1 MNRGGLVISFILF
14 QLIWLSGCKQNTV
27 NVLWNNDGPDSLFSG
42 RKYKIQIPKNFPA
55 VADHLADSL
64 SYEGVELG
72 RRLFY
77 DKHLSADG
85 KKSCASCH
93 ALQFAFSDSGKA
105 VSENETGHTIRNA
118 PALQN
123 LVWNKLFSWDGRL
136 LNLSSQA
143 DDAAHKELAIAS
155 DITISYLI
163 SDSTYRN
170 LFRKAFG
177 RPGSVTAYKMNKA
190 LEQFLISL
198 VSANSKFDRVKRGEE
213 QFSASE
219 ARGFKMFSNDTG
231 GCFRCHN
238 SNGGYTLLM
247 TDNEFRNNGL
257 DAVATAYQYPD
268 SGRGGVTHVLSD
280 YGKFKVPSLRNV
292 AVTGPYMH
300 EGRYKTLQQVV
311 NFYSDSTHLS
321 PSVDPIILFL
331 FHGQKGHHLTA
342 AEKNDLIDFLGTLTD
357 SSFINNKVFA
367 NPFGQ

>member
-1 MNRGGLVISFILF
+1 MNKAGLIILLF
-14 QLIWLSGCKQNTV
+14 ALQLIWICGCRNNPANTV
-27 NVLWNNDGPDSLFSG
+27 WQNDGPDSLFTG
-42 RKYKIQIPKNFPA
+42 TNYIIQKPANFPA
-55 VADHLADSL
+55 ITNPYADSL
-64 SYEGVELG
+64 SYEGIELG

-93 ALQFAFSDSGKA
+93 ALQYAFSDSGKA

-136 LNLSSQA
+136 INLSSQA
-143 DDAAHKELAIAS
+143 DDAAHKELAIPT
-155 DITISYLI
+155 DITISYLT
-163 SDSTYRN
+163 SDSIYRK

-177 RPGSVTAYKMNKA
+177 RPGSVTAYKVNKA

-219 ARGFKMFSNDTG
+219 ARGFKIFSNDTG

-238 SNGGYTLLM
+238 SNGGYTLLL

-257 DAVATAYQYPD
+257 DAVATSASIMKFSN
-268 SGRGGVTHVLSD
+268 SGSLG
-280 YGKFKVPSLRNV
+280 PSFRETVSL
-292 AVTGPYMH
+292 
-300 EGRYKTLQQVV
+300 
-311 NFYSDSTHLS
+311 
-321 PSVDPIILFL
+321 II
-331 FHGQKGHHLTA
+331 
-342 AEKNDLIDFLGTLTD
+342 
-357 SSFINNKVFA
+357 
-367 NPFGQ
+367 